1 MKYKPVSC
9 WINLCFKTPSA
20 QYLISTGIQ
29 HGLNA
34 ASPKTCSI
42 INTCKQTRFHVR
54 DDKDAREIDIE
65 DLNITIVP
73 IDPNPSTASVS
84 DATKSKP
91 AKSRTKSKTK
101 NDGIEILSIA
111 DLHLNASVHSGFV
124 GRNRTGTST
133 ILRAIVEKLIPGI
146 PDNLR
151 VSILQHIEDGP
162 VSSGKLC
169 NDKIPEKSGGNT
181 ILKLIEPKHSVFLL
195 NMKVLSH
202 ALEETEDPWEPRR
215 ATRQLRHE
223 ELERELFLE
232 GFGICEAVRSLFDM
246 LLGSRHEKS
255 KDEGSPSEF
264 QEETQGAVDLLN
276 ELRCQYEAM
285 KIIDIEAEARRSLSG
300 GWRMRCMFAGIL
312 IQKTEIMILDKPTNF
327 LNLLGVVWLENC
339 FSHLRKVGNDRIM
352 LFVFHDRV
360 FLNNVCEETVILKEK
375 TLSYFKGNL
384 SAYEENLG
392 AQKLFWGR
400 MKEAQ
405 DHQIAHMEASI
416 RDNIKMGRKTGDD
429 GKLRMAKSRQNKV
442 DERIGVQPSQG
453 TVSRHPRATV
463 GYYSQH
469 SVDELKAVGQSEP
482 GETGLSLIS
491 RDANRKLVEGEVH
504 SLLSLLG
511 LQGRTASDV
520 PIPQL
525 SGGQLV
531 QLAVARIVWNLPH
544 FLVLDEITTHL
555 EFHTVL
561 RWQKIFSSFSEVLLR
576 GKRNLTQSGHAVTAD
591 TTVEL
596 DEDKS
601 RRRAVYVLKRGKLDV
616 QENGVEQFEK
626 SLQKQVAKMMPGDF
640 IEVAS

>member
-1 MKYKPVSC
+1 MDASRDSR
-9 WINLCFKTPSA
+9 IDFKRNETLGIERVITDNRIKNKRGVGIASPLPSRFILYRVNP

-34 ASPKTCSI
+34 ASPKTSSI
-42 INTCKQTRFHVR
+42 ITTCKQTRFHVR

-124 GRNRTGTST
+124 ERNSTGTST

-146 PDNLR
+146 HDNLR

-202 ALEETEDPWEPRR
+202 ALEETEDPWGPRR

-223 ELERELFLE
+223 ELERELFLWMQARKDLKIVE
-232 GFGICEAVRSLFDM
+232 RRVSESVKL
-246 LLGSRHEKS
+246 HEKS
-255 KDEGSPSEF
+255 KDEGSPEF

-312 IQKTEIMILDKPTNF
+312 IQKTEIMILDKPTYF

-531 QLAVARIVWNLPH
+531 SIEFVGSTGGGQDCVESATLFSPGRNHNPSSVPYCAALAENLLIFQRCDTHH
-544 FLVLDEITTHL
+544 F
-555 EFHTVL
+555 
-561 RWQKIFSSFSEVLLR
+561 S
-576 GKRNLTQSGHAVTAD
+576 
-591 TTVEL
+591 
-596 DEDKS
+596 
-601 RRRAVYVLKRGKLDV
+601 
-616 QENGVEQFEK
+616 
-626 SLQKQVAKMMPGDF
+626 
-640 IEVAS
+640 

>member
-1 MKYKPVSC
+1 MDASRDSRIGRNETLGIERVITDNRIENKRGVGIASP
-9 WINLCFKTPSA
+9 LPSRFILYRVNP

-34 ASPKTCSI
+34 ASPKTSSI
-42 INTCKQTRFHVR
+42 ITTCKQTRFHVR

-101 NDGIEILSIA
+101 NDGIGILSIA

-146 PDNLR
+146 HDNLR

-202 ALEETEDPWEPRR
+202 ALEETEDPWGPRR

-223 ELERELFLE
+223 ELERELFLWMQARKDLKIVE
-232 GFGICEAVRSLFDM
+232 RRVSESVKL
-246 LLGSRHEKS
+246 HEKS
-255 KDEGSPSEF
+255 KDEGSPEF

-285 KIIDIEAEARRSLSG
+285 KIIDIEAEARRVLLGSNNLFSNNLFESLSG

-312 IQKTEIMILDKPTNF
+312 IQKTEIMILDKPTYF

-442 DERIGVQPSQG
+442 DERIGVQ
-453 TVSRHPRATV
+453 VSAK
-463 GYYSQH
+463 
-469 SVDELKAVGQSEP
+469 E
-482 GETGLSLIS
+482 
-491 RDANRKLVEGEVH
+491 
-504 SLLSLLG
+504 
-511 LQGRTASDV
+511 
-520 PIPQL
+520 
-525 SGGQLV
+525 
-531 QLAVARIVWNLPH
+531 WN
-544 FLVLDEITTHL
+544 
-555 EFHTVL
+555 
-561 RWQKIFSSFSEVLLR
+561 
-576 GKRNLTQSGHAVTAD
+576 
-591 TTVEL
+591 
-596 DEDKS
+596 
-601 RRRAVYVLKRGKLDV
+601 
-616 QENGVEQFEK
+616 
-626 SLQKQVAKMMPGDF
+626 
-640 IEVAS
+640 